1 MEKRR
6 EREEA
11 RFRELCDYIG
21 GLDRGE
27 GSRELY
33 ERYRSILETA
43 DPAEVNRAVDWIIST
58 FPEEERQK
66 SLTARFIRAAGK
78 GLLAAELPVYP
89 PDHLLAILLEEN
101 RGWTE
106 KFARLGA
113 LVRDFSRPKEATA
126 PPESFFRLLEEFAPL
141 DEHYRALQNRLFPLL
156 ETHARNY
163 RCIRLMWSIQDD
175 VLAGLKELRS
185 FRTGGTGKDPERF
198 YQVLGRFV
206 MDARALIFREE
217 RILFPLAWK
226 SIPPGAFDAAGER
239 QSPGDFRWNTA
250 TGSLTGEQL
259 EGIFRLLPVDISL
272 IDRDDRVCFYSDPP
286 HRLFPRTP
294 GVIGREV
301 RNCHPRKSLAAVE
314 EILTAFREGSRDS
327 ARFWIRQGERFL
339 VIQYFALRGSGG
351 EYRGTLE
358 VSQDATELRALE
370 GEQRLPRWE

>member
-11 RFRELCDYIG
+11 RFRKLCDYIG

-27 GSRELY
+27 GSREHY
-33 ERYRSILETA
+33 ERYRSVLESA
-43 DPAEVNRAVDWIIST
+43 DPSEVNRAVDWISGT
-58 FPEEERQK
+58 FEEEERQK

-89 PDHLLAILLEEN
+89 PDHLLAVLLEEN

-106 KFARLGA
+106 KFLRLGT
-113 LVRDFSRPKEATA
+113 LVRDFSRPKADPT
-126 PPESFFRLLEEFAPL
+126 PPDSFFRLLEEFVPL
-141 DEHYRALQNRLFPLL
+141 GEHYRKLQNRLFPLL
-156 ETHARNY
+156 EAHARDY

-175 VLAGLKELRS
+175 VLAGLKELRNFS
-185 FRTGGTGKDPERF
+185 TPGAGNDPEGF
-198 YQVLGRFV
+198 YRILGRFV

-226 SIPPGAFDAAGER
+226 SIPPGEFDAAGER
-239 QSPGDFRWNTA
+239 QGSGSFRWESA
-250 TGSLTGEQL
+250 TGALTGEQL

-358 VSQDATELRALE
+358 VSQDASELRALE
-370 GEQRLPRWE
+370 GEQRLPQWE